1 MKEKIKQFINLIKKL
16 NSTPRGKSVLF
27 FGFYGIFFI
36 FLFIAM
42 AAGRGSGYNLDN
54 LGNSSNFSLQSISN
68 NNFEFSYKVSLDE
81 SIYMYTGKKYNDKES
96 FIFNNIEYYNL
107 ADDFYQ
113 KTGDSFSETDNPY
126 VYSDFMRVDNIQ
138 KFIDLATLDSK
149 TEYEN
154 GDFVYNY
161 KISTTSIVK
170 MIDDIDIDIDDLPN
184 EISVCISDGDIKSV
198 EFNLNSYG
206 LYKSISNNKFII
218 TLNYFNHGEV
228 SDFDILAD

>member
-1 MKEKIKQFINLIKKL
+1 MKEKIKQFVNLIKKL

-42 AAGRGSGYNLDN
+42 AVGRGSGYSLDN
-54 LGNSSNFSLQSISN
+54 LGNSSNFSLESIYN
-68 NNFEFSYKVSLDE
+68 NNFEFSYKVSIDE
-81 SIYMYTGKKYNDKES
+81 SIYMYTGKRYNDKES
-96 FIFNNIEYYNL
+96 FIFNNLEYYNL
-107 ADDFYQ
+107 DDDFYQ
-113 KTGDSFSETDNPY
+113 RTGDSFIETVNPY
-126 VYSDFMRVDNIQ
+126 VYSDFMKVDNIQ
-138 KFIDLATLDSK
+138 EFINLATLNSK

-170 MIDDIDIDIDDLPN
+170 KIEDIDIDIDDLPN
-184 EISVCISDGDIKSV
+184 EISVCISNGNIKSI

-206 LYKSISNNKFII
+206 LFKGISNDKFVI
-218 TLNYFNHGEV
+218 TLSYFNQGEV
-228 SDFDILAD
+228 SDFDILTD